1 MKKLILIF
9 LILLLFLDVCFAIE
23 EEITLPKNAEFE
35 LKFDE
40 PKKVLFQKSY
50 INEFSPVLNFR
61 GVYDVDIKEERSN
74 FTYPFILEGGGE
86 IKFDESKNKIKIVSN
101 FTRNVDD
108 LDNKFLGKLSD
119 VYFERQI
126 NNNHKIVIGNS
137 RLPFGIE
144 GSKSTY
150 NLMFSK
156 RAQIGDNFND
166 ARALGVKYTG
176 NYNGFSYCAGGF
188 SSTRYLQDVTDG
200 AEFAGW
206 LSYKPF
212 YEKNHIFKDLK
223 IGAGTNVGAAGS
235 GYSVFG
241 SGLEWEYDK
250 FLFNIEYAYAD
261 GSNSLEYNPNKQEG
275 FYSTFVYDLNEKLQL
290 ALRYD
295 IFDYNT
301 KQPDTTV
308 QKYTVGLNY
317 YVFKQRFRF
326 GLDYTYTLNPG
337 LNNDSNS
344 INFLTQIML

>member
-137 RLPFGIE
+137 RL
-144 GSKSTY
+144 
-150 NLMFSK
+150 
-156 RAQIGDNFND
+156 
-166 ARALGVKYTG
+166 
-176 NYNGFSYCAGGF
+176 
-188 SSTRYLQDVTDG
+188 
-200 AEFAGW
+200 
-206 LSYKPF
+206 
-212 YEKNHIFKDLK
+212 
-223 IGAGTNVGAAGS
+223 
-235 GYSVFG
+235 
-241 SGLEWEYDK
+241 
-250 FLFNIEYAYAD
+250 
-261 GSNSLEYNPNKQEG
+261 
-275 FYSTFVYDLNEKLQL
+275 TF
-290 ALRYD
+290 
-295 IFDYNT
+295 
-301 KQPDTTV
+301 
-308 QKYTVGLNY
+308 
-317 YVFKQRFRF
+317 
-326 GLDYTYTLNPG
+326 
-337 LNNDSNS
+337 
-344 INFLTQIML
+344 